1 MNYAIQFAS
10 ELPNGE
16 INQNEYQSIS
26 FDNIEVGKYYFIV
39 TDPLQND
46 IPYYL
51 YSRVLQ
57 KDDTIIVIKTYYYKA
72 LHPPLRGNEV
82 PWQYEAQVFN
92 EEASR
97 EDVESSNFTFF
108 VPRKAHLGGRKAR
121 KARKTRKAKRK
132 QKAKN

>member
-16 INQNEYQSIS
+16 INKNEYQSIS

-51 YSRVLQ
+51 YSRVLD

-72 LHPPLRGNEV
+72 LHRPLRGNEV
-82 PWQYEAQVFN
+82 PWQYEAHVFN

-108 VPRKAHLGGRKAR
+108 VPRNKLGGRKR
-121 KARKTRKAKRK
+121 KSKTRKAKRK